1 MQKVHFFSKCTMAR
15 FALVALMAF
24 VSLSALAQNKVSGT
38 VTDKAT
44 GEPLIGV
51 TVLEK
56 GTSNGIAT
64 DFNGNYTISVGGG
77 KTLVFSYIGYKTEE
91 VEVKGSTL
99 NVEMTEDAAMLD
111 EVVVIGYGTMQRK
124 DLTGSI
130 STVNAKD
137 LNVGI
142 YTDPAQM
149 LQGKVA
155 GLSIIQS
162 SDPNAGTTSIT
173 LRGAS
178 TLNGSTSPLYV
189 IDGIPDA
196 DLSLIAPSDIESID
210 VLRDASATAIY
221 GSKAANGVIIVT
233 TKRGSNGPAR
243 VTYSGYVSW
252 ETSMNNLKMMTG
264 DQLREYA
271 RQDASIVLPNDL
283 GYNTDWQDEVLRT
296 GFAHNHNFS
305 ISGGN
310 EKTRYAA
317 SVNYM
322 ERDGVVRGTNMDR
335 FIGRSLVESSMLKDH
350 LKVTLQVNG
359 SISNHQGV
367 PMDKTGESVLDAMYY
382 FSPLVP
388 VRNEDGSWYEGTY
401 ASQNYNPLSMIYED
415 RSKSQSKRIDF
426 TGKFNLKII
435 DGLFLNGN
443 FNYLNHQWDYKDYY
457 STQTQRAS
465 KKARH
470 GEASRETSESTHKL
484 MELYANYDKKFGE
497 DHKLGLMAGYS
508 WEEWKTND
516 GFGARGYNFYDDLI
530 GWNNLGLANSYD
542 TTPIW
547 SRDMSTKRMIS
558 YYGRVNYSFRSK
570 YLVQAAVRRDGASS
584 FGTNNRWATFPS
596 ASLAWRLSEESFI
609 KDLGIFNDLKLRA
622 GWGQSGNS
630 AGFDVYTSRFFY
642 KWTDNKTFTY
652 YDPATGTAQ
661 DYKTLTAA
669 RNQNNN
675 LKWETTS
682 MLNIGLDFAFF
693 NGRLNGT
700 IEYYNKDTKDMIFDY
715 RVSTVHYPYEWM
727 TANVGKMNN
736 RGVELTINAVPVQTR
751 DLTWSTTLNFTH
763 NRNKLVSLSNGEF
776 SKDFDDRLNPDLPGW
791 DTWNIQRLMEGQ
803 PVGTFYMWE
812 WAGYDD
818 AGRSVFYK
826 QDPENGGRMVDENG
840 EYVTTD
846 NPTNDDRVIKGS
858 AQPKLQ
864 MGWNNEFRYKNWTL
878 NAFFQGTFGN
888 KIFNATRAYY
898 SNVGNVA
905 VGKNVLADCWTEQK
919 ITDTRAQA
927 PSDRYLENG
936 SYFRLASLTLGYTF
950 NNCFDGWINNLHLYA
965 TCNNVFT
972 LTKYKGVDP
981 EINLGGLEPGWD
993 ARINRYPRT
1002 RQFIVGVNIN
1012 F

>member
-401 ASQNYNPLSMIYED
+401 ASQNYNPLSMIY
-415 RSKSQSKRIDF
+415 
-426 TGKFNLKII
+426 
-435 DGLFLNGN
+435 
-443 FNYLNHQWDYKDYY
+443 
-457 STQTQRAS
+457 
-465 KKARH
+465 
-470 GEASRETSESTHKL
+470 
-484 MELYANYDKKFGE
+484 
-497 DHKLGLMAGYS
+497 
-508 WEEWKTND
+508 
-516 GFGARGYNFYDDLI
+516 
-530 GWNNLGLANSYD
+530 
-542 TTPIW
+542 
-547 SRDMSTKRMIS
+547 
-558 YYGRVNYSFRSK
+558 
-570 YLVQAAVRRDGASS
+570 
-584 FGTNNRWATFPS
+584 
-596 ASLAWRLSEESFI
+596 
-609 KDLGIFNDLKLRA
+609 
-622 GWGQSGNS
+622 
-630 AGFDVYTSRFFY
+630 
-642 KWTDNKTFTY
+642 
-652 YDPATGTAQ
+652 
-661 DYKTLTAA
+661 
-669 RNQNNN
+669 
-675 LKWETTS
+675 
-682 MLNIGLDFAFF
+682 
-693 NGRLNGT
+693 
-700 IEYYNKDTKDMIFDY
+700 
-715 RVSTVHYPYEWM
+715 
-727 TANVGKMNN
+727 
-736 RGVELTINAVPVQTR
+736 
-751 DLTWSTTLNFTH
+751 
-763 NRNKLVSLSNGEF
+763 
-776 SKDFDDRLNPDLPGW
+776 
-791 DTWNIQRLMEGQ
+791 
-803 PVGTFYMWE
+803 
-812 WAGYDD
+812 
-818 AGRSVFYK
+818 
-826 QDPENGGRMVDENG
+826 
-840 EYVTTD
+840 
-846 NPTNDDRVIKGS
+846 
-858 AQPKLQ
+858 
-864 MGWNNEFRYKNWTL
+864 
-878 NAFFQGTFGN
+878 
-888 KIFNATRAYY
+888 
-898 SNVGNVA
+898 
-905 VGKNVLADCWTEQK
+905 
-919 ITDTRAQA
+919 
-927 PSDRYLENG
+927 
-936 SYFRLASLTLGYTF
+936 
-950 NNCFDGWINNLHLYA
+950 
-965 TCNNVFT
+965 
-972 LTKYKGVDP
+972 
-981 EINLGGLEPGWD
+981 
-993 ARINRYPRT
+993 
-1002 RQFIVGVNIN
+1002 
-1012 F
+1012 